1 MFGLVNEFCRG
12 TLKVTQIIDREC
24 FSTSGY
30 FLVPVSIGNFQYYIG
45 SGFNC
50 KLLF

>member
-1 MFGLVNEFCRG
+1 MFGLVNDSVAEL
-12 TLKVTQIIDREC
+12 LKVTQIIDREC